1 MKAETEATIAERK
14 HGREVRGLEKRAQ
27 RAEEYALKG
36 YWLSEDFPYL

>member
-36 YWLSEDFPYL
+36 Y